1 MAEKRQWSWFVLDM
15 IGTIREHFLLEG
27 LDREERMMWMKDA
40 AAGVVLVVFMA
51 CAFALPSLAHAAF

>member
-1 MAEKRQWSWFVLDM
+1 
-15 IGTIREHFLLEG
+15 
-27 LDREERMMWMKDA
+27 MMWMKDA